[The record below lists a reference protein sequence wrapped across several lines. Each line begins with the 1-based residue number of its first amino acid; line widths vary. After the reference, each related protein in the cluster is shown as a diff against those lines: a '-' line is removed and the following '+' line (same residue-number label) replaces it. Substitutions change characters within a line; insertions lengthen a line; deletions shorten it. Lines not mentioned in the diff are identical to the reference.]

1 MVKADHLSSA
11 VSKEETINVEVAF
24 VLPQRQMIISLRVAK
39 DCTALEAVKQ
49 SAIDK
54 KFPGVDFTDAAMGIF
69 SRPLNGI
76 DLPKP
81 EQYVVKE
88 NDRVEI
94 YRNLLKDPKQARLD
108 RVQKKT
114 QRQMMP

>member
-11 VSKEETINVEVAF
+11 VSQEETIKVEVAF
-24 VLPQRQMIISLRVAK
+24 ALPQRQMIISLNVTK

-81 EQYVVKE
+81 EEYVLKE

-94 YRNLLKDPKQARLD
+94 YRSLLKDPKQARLD
-108 RVQKKT
+108 RVQKK
-114 QRQMMP
+114 RSGK